1 MNNVESEKTNMTEKS
16 YSKPKN
22 TKKSVLTD
30 MVYVAVFAAIISVLA
45 QISIP
50 LGIIVPFT
58 LQTLGVFIASA
69 MLGWKRGT
77 LSVILYVLLG
87 VIGLPVFAGFSG
99 GVSVLFGATGG
110 YIIGFIFTALA
121 VGFMT
126 DKLGRKLWVLAVSMV
141 IGLLLCY
148 IFGTAWFII
157 LYNMQGKVMDLIT
170 ALGYCVFPFL
180 IADGLKIIVA
190 AVLVNR
196 LDKII
201 KL

>member
-1 MNNVESEKTNMTEKS
+1 MNNIESEKTNVTEKS

-22 TKKSVLTD
+22 TKKSVILD
-30 MVYVAVFAAIISVLA
+30 MVYVAVFTAIISVLA
-45 QISIP
+45 QISVP
-50 LGIIVPFT
+50 LGVIVPFT
-58 LQTLGVFIASA
+58 LQTLGMFLAGA

-87 VIGLPVFAGFSG
+87 AVGLPVFAGFSG
-99 GVSVLFGATGG
+99 GVSVLFGPTGG
-110 YIIGFIFTALA
+110 YIIGFIFTALV

>member
-1 MNNVESEKTNMTEKS
+1 MKAQKQKNQKRQTQRK
-16 YSKPKN
+16 KN
-22 TKKSVLTD
+22 TKRSAITD
-30 MVYVAVFAAIISVLA
+30 IVYVALFTAIISVLA

-50 LGIIVPFT
+50 LGVIVPFT
-58 LQTLGVFIASA
+58 LQTLGVFITSA

-87 VIGLPVFAGFSG
+87 AIGVPVFAGFSG
-99 GVSVLFGATGG
+99 GVSALFGPTGG

-141 IGLLLCY
+141 VGLILCY

-157 LYNMQGKVMDLIT
+157 LYNIQGNAMDLMT